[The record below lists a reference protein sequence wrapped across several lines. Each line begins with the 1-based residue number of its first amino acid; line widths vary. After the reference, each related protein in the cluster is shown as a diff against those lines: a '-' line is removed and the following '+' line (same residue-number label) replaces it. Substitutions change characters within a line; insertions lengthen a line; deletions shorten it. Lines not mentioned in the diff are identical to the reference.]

1 MNDLT
6 TEQQAARDRVIAAV
20 RAKAPDPRHMPEER
34 LPDGVITYAYGN
46 ATHIRWDV
54 SRYGVCLGHGVVER

>member
-1 MNDLT
+1 MNGFT
-6 TEQQAARDRVIAAV
+6 AQHQAARDRVVARV
-20 RAKAPDPRHMPEER
+20 RASAVNPRHMPEER
-34 LPDGVITYAYGN
+34 LPDGSIAYAHGN